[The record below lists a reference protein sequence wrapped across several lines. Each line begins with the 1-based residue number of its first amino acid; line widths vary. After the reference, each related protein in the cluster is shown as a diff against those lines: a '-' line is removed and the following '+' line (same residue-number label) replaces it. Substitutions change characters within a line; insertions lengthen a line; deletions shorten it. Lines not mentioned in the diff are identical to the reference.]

1 MKGILYKDFLV
12 LKKQGVIIL
21 GCLLLYGIIAL
32 FGGDDSSIFS
42 FAVVFLGTMLPVTA
56 LAYDEQAKWDKY
68 ALSMPVSRTEMVVS
82 KYLLCLIVF
91 AIAEILNLSVELIQ
105 KKGII
110 DMDAVLVSLAVLSL
124 GILYVSVMLPLLFR
138 FGVEK
143 GRLMILLVVFVPVG
157 IFMLLDWAGVSM
169 PKSDTEITALLKI
182 LPVVALAALILSVL
196 VSVAIYQ
203 KKEF

>member
-91 AIAEILNLSVELIQ
+91 AVAGILNLSVELIQ

-110 DMDAVLVSLAVLSL
+110 DMDAVLVSLVVLSL

>member
-32 FGGDDSSIFS
+32 FGGNDSSIFS

-91 AIAEILNLSVELIQ
+91 AVAGILNLGVELIQ

-143 GRLMILLVVFVPVG
+143 GRLMILLVVFVPAG
-157 IFMLLDWAGVSM
+157 IFMLLDWAGVSV
-169 PKSDTEITALLKI
+169 PKSNTEMTVLLKI

>member
-1 MKGILYKDFLV
+1 
-12 LKKQGVIIL
+12 
-21 GCLLLYGIIAL
+21 
-32 FGGDDSSIFS
+32 
-42 FAVVFLGTMLPVTA
+42 
-56 LAYDEQAKWDKY
+56 
-68 ALSMPVSRTEMVVS
+68 MVVS

-91 AIAEILNLSVELIQ
+91 AVAEILNLSVELIQ

>member
-91 AIAEILNLSVELIQ
+91 AVAGILNLSVELIQ
-105 KKGII
+105 KKGVI
-110 DMDAVLVSLAVLSL
+110 DMDAVLVSLVVLSL

>member
-1 MKGILYKDFLV
+1 M
-12 LKKQGVIIL
+12 
-21 GCLLLYGIIAL
+21 
-32 FGGDDSSIFS
+32 
-42 FAVVFLGTMLPVTA
+42 
-56 LAYDEQAKWDKY
+56 
-68 ALSMPVSRTEMVVS
+68 
-82 KYLLCLIVF
+82 
-91 AIAEILNLSVELIQ
+91 
-105 KKGII
+105 
-110 DMDAVLVSLAVLSL
+110 
-124 GILYVSVMLPLLFR
+124 LYVSVMLPLLFR